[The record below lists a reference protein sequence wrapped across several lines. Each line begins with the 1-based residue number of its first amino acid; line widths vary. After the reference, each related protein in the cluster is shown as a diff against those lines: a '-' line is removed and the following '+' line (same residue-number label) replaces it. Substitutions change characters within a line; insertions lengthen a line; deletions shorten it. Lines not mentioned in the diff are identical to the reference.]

1 MPQRKLR
8 RALPLLGILLAT
20 AGFAACAGASALVET
35 HEIRLKL
42 NADFQ
47 PRDLPVHSF
56 APVRLRAT
64 STSPSRAA
72 ASRPRCNR

>member
-8 RALPLLGILLAT
+8 RALPLLLVLLAT
-20 AGFAACAGASALVET
+20 AALAAGAGASALVET

-47 PRDLPVHSF
+47 PRDLPVHNF
-56 APVRLRAT
+56 APVQFEGYLDVAKRVE
-64 STSPSRAA
+64 SSYGE
-72 ASRPRCNR
+72 